1 MPTLKLFDTLTAL
14 PLFKGMGHDELSRL
28 AGRTKFDFIK
38 LQAGR
43 MAVCCGQP
51 TGRLLMLAG
60 GRLQAK
66 TYSADG
72 AYCITEEIDAP
83 YTIEPERLFGLHQAS
98 ASTFTALTDA
108 NLIAIS
114 KVEVARLCDE
124 FIAFRLNLLNLLATE
139 AQRRAERLW
148 LAPPADLRL
157 RIAGFV
163 TARCLTPRGRKQ
175 VSILM
180 ERLAAEVNDSRLDVS
195 HALKSMRDA
204 GLIEQGRGLITIPD
218 IERLTDG
225 LK

>member
-83 YTIEPERLFGLHQAS
+83 YTIEPERLFGLRQAP
-98 ASTFTALTDA
+98 ASTFTALADSS
-108 NLIAIS
+108 LIAIS
-114 KVEVARLCDE
+114 KVEVAHLCDE

-148 LAPPADLRL
+148 LAPPADLRG

-195 HALKSMRDA
+195 HALRAMRDA
-204 GLIEQGRGLITIPD
+204 GLIEQGRGQITIPD
-218 IERLTDG
+218 LERLADG

>member
-83 YTIEPERLFGLHQAS
+83 YTIEPERLFGLHQAP
-98 ASTFTALTDA
+98 ASTFTALTDV

-139 AQRRAERLW
+139 AQRRAEKLW
-148 LAPPADLRL
+148 LAPPADLRS

-163 TARCLTPRGRKQ
+163 AARCLTPRGRKQ

-204 GLIEQGRGLITIPD
+204 GLIEQGRGQITIPD

>member
-148 LAPPADLRL
+148 LAPPADLRG

-175 VSILM
+175 VCILM

>member
-83 YTIEPERLFGLHQAS
+83 YTIEPERLFGLRQAP
-98 ASTFTALTDA
+98 ASTFTALADSS
-108 NLIAIS
+108 LIAIS
-114 KVEVARLCDE
+114 KVEVAHLCDE

-148 LAPPADLRL
+148 LAPPADLRG

-218 IERLTDG
+218 LERLADG

>member
-83 YTIEPERLFGLHQAS
+83 YTIEPERLFGLHQAP

-148 LAPPADLRL
+148 LAPPADLRS

-163 TARCLTPRGRKQ
+163 AARCLTPRGRKQ

-204 GLIEQGRGLITIPD
+204 GLIEQGRGQITIPD

>member
-83 YTIEPERLFGLHQAS
+83 YTIEPERLFGLRQAP

-148 LAPPADLRL
+148 LAPPADLRG

>member
-83 YTIEPERLFGLHQAS
+83 YTIEPERLFGLRQAS

-139 AQRRAERLW
+139 AQRRTERLW
-148 LAPPADLRL
+148 LAPPADLRG

>member
-83 YTIEPERLFGLHQAS
+83 YTIEPERLFGLRQAP
-98 ASTFTALTDA
+98 ASTFTALADSS
-108 NLIAIS
+108 LIAIS
-114 KVEVARLCDE
+114 KVEVAHLCDE

-139 AQRRAERLW
+139 AQRRTERLW
-148 LAPPADLRL
+148 LAPPSDLRL
-157 RIAGFV
+157 RIASFV
-163 TARCLTPRGRKQ
+163 SARCLTPRGRKQ

-195 HALKSMRDA
+195 HALRAMRDA
-204 GLIEQGRGLITIPD
+204 GLIEQGRGQITIPD
-218 IERLTDG
+218 LERLADG

>member
-83 YTIEPERLFGLHQAS
+83 YTIEPERLFGLRQAP
-98 ASTFTALTDA
+98 ASTFTALADSS
-108 NLIAIS
+108 LIAIS
-114 KVEVARLCDE
+114 KVEVAHLCDE

-148 LAPPADLRL
+148 LAPPADLRG

>member
-83 YTIEPERLFGLHQAS
+83 YTIEPERLFGLRQAS

-139 AQRRAERLW
+139 AQRRTERLW
-148 LAPPADLRL
+148 LAPPADLRG

-218 IERLTDG
+218 LERLTDG

>member
-83 YTIEPERLFGLHQAS
+83 YTIEPERLFGLRQAP
-98 ASTFTALTDA
+98 ASTFT
-108 NLIAIS
+108 
-114 KVEVARLCDE
+114 
-124 FIAFRLNLLNLLATE
+124 
-139 AQRRAERLW
+139 
-148 LAPPADLRL
+148 
-157 RIAGFV
+157 
-163 TARCLTPRGRKQ
+163 
-175 VSILM
+175 
-180 ERLAAEVNDSRLDVS
+180 
-195 HALKSMRDA
+195 
-204 GLIEQGRGLITIPD
+204 
-218 IERLTDG
+218 
-225 LK
+225 

>member
-114 KVEVARLCDE
+114 KVEVAHLCDE

-148 LAPPADLRL
+148 LAPPADLRG

>member
-83 YTIEPERLFGLHQAS
+83 YTIEPERLFGLRQAP
-98 ASTFTALTDA
+98 ASTFTALADSS
-108 NLIAIS
+108 LIAIS
-114 KVEVARLCDE
+114 KVEVAHLCDE

-139 AQRRAERLW
+139 AQRHAERLW
-148 LAPPADLRL
+148 LAPPSDLRL

>member
-83 YTIEPERLFGLHQAS
+83 YTIEPERLFGLRQAP
-98 ASTFTALTDA
+98 ASTFTALADSS
-108 NLIAIS
+108 LIAIS
-114 KVEVARLCDE
+114 KVEVAHLCDE

-139 AQRRAERLW
+139 AQRRTERLW
-148 LAPPADLRL
+148 LAPPADLRG

>member
-108 NLIAIS
+108 SLIAIS
-114 KVEVARLCDE
+114 KVEVARLCTE
-124 FIAFRLNLLNLLATE
+124 FMAFRLNMLNLIATK
-139 AQRRAERLW
+139 AQQFSDAIW
-148 LAPPADLRL
+148 STTPASLSQC
-157 RIAGFV
+157 IARFV
-163 TARCLTPRGRKQ
+163 ASRCISRHGTK
-175 VSILM
+175 VVTILM

-195 HALKSMRDA
+195 RALRAMQDEGIVQLA
-204 GLIEQGRGLITIPD
+204 RGKITIPD
-218 IERLTDG
+218 LDRLMQYA
-225 LK
+225 K

>member
-83 YTIEPERLFGLHQAS
+83 YTIEPERLFGLRQAP

-148 LAPPADLRL
+148 LAPPADLRG

-175 VSILM
+175 VNILM
-180 ERLAAEVNDSRLDVS
+180 ERLATEVNDSRLDVS
-195 HALKSMRDA
+195 HALRAMRDA